1 MTHMVSVGT
10 QELLLELFEEKIDLE
25 TFKTLSNLSTEELHA
40 INELLTE
47 AGC

>member
-1 MTHMVSVGT
+1 MTYMISVGT

-25 TFKTLSNLSTEELHA
+25 TFKTLSNLSTEELNA

-47 AGC
+47 TGC